1 MWSFRQC
8 VIFGMIFASGTLIG
22 YDSGYLNGVL
32 GSEDFIDRYGIT
44 DDSAGAKYLKPETR
58 SLFTSILAVGT
69 MLGSVLAFITGNRIG
84 RKGSLILAAIVY
96 AIGVIMQTVAPP
108 PAAFSIGRIFL
119 GAALGIISVVSPM
132 YLVESSNGNTR
143 GRLVSFYTLFLT
155 CGNVLACG
163 ISMGS
168 SKLSGANT
176 WRITIAFQLF
186 LALVVFMGAIV
197 APESPV
203 LLLKKGKPEEARMSL
218 AVLRNIGMNSE
229 EMSQEYEE
237 ITSWVAEQS
246 THSSIQLIEC
256 FQGSN
261 MRRQLLGVCMAILT
275 ISTGITFWFGYGT
288 TFFQQAGV
296 SNSYLISLILALVNA
311 IFTVLSTFLVEK
323 VGRRSCLLWGG
334 MVMGV
339 AMLVPAVINMVS
351 PGTTSGHNSLIAGT
365 VIFIAAYA
373 ATWGSIGWVIMT
385 EPYSQRLR
393 LHQSTI
399 TMLVYW
405 LSTWAIGFVTPYLVD
420 ATAADLGIKV
430 CFIWLAMVIISIVWA
445 YFYVPELSGLSGA
458 DMDLLFKAGIP
469 AWKSK
474 KWSTLN
480 GCGTEIVPDMESN
493 ITKC

>member
-8 VIFGMIFASGTLIG
+8 IVFGMIFASGALIG

-32 GSEDFIDRYGIT
+32 GSEDFIDRYGVT
-44 DDSAGAKYLKPETR
+44 DHSTGAKYLKPETR

-69 MLGSVLAFITGNRIG
+69 MLGSISASITGNRIG
-84 RKGSLILAAIVY
+84 RKGSLILAATVY
-96 AIGVIMQTVAPP
+96 TIGVIMQTVAPP
-108 PAAFSIGRIFL
+108 PAAFSVGRIFL

-143 GRLVSFYTLFLT
+143 GRLVSFYTLLLT

-163 ISMGS
+163 INMGT

-176 WRITIAFQLF
+176 WRITISFQLF
-186 LALVVFMGAIV
+186 LAFVVFIGAIV

-203 LLLKKGKPEEARMSL
+203 LLLKKGKPEEARQSL

-237 ITSWVAEQS
+237 ISIWLTEQS
-246 THSSIQLIEC
+246 THSSVKLIEC

-261 MRRQLLGVCMAILT
+261 LRRQLLGVCMAILT

-311 IFTVLSTFLVEK
+311 IFTVLSTFLVEQ
-323 VGRRSCLLWGG
+323 VGRRLCLLWGG
-334 MVMGV
+334 MIMGV

-351 PGTTSGHNSLIAGT
+351 PDSTSSHNALIAGT

-420 ATAADLGIKV
+420 ATAADLEIKV
-430 CFIWLAMVIISIVWA
+430 CFIWLAMIVVSIVWA

-458 DMDLLFKAGIP
+458 DMDLLFEAGIP

-474 KWSTLN
+474 QWSTLT
-480 GCGTEIVPDMESN
+480 GYVWDIPDMTSN
-493 ITKC
+493 VTKC

>member
-1 MWSFRQC
+1 
-8 VIFGMIFASGTLIG
+8 
-22 YDSGYLNGVL
+22 
-32 GSEDFIDRYGIT
+32 
-44 DDSAGAKYLKPETR
+44 
-58 SLFTSILAVGT
+58 
-69 MLGSVLAFITGNRIG
+69 MLGSISASITGNRIG
-84 RKGSLILAAIVY
+84 RKGSLILAATVY
-96 AIGVIMQTVAPP
+96 TIGVIMQTVAPP
-108 PAAFSIGRIFL
+108 PAAFSVGRIFL

-143 GRLVSFYTLFLT
+143 GRLVSFYTLLLT

-163 ISMGS
+163 INMGT

-176 WRITIAFQLF
+176 WR
-186 LALVVFMGAIV
+186 AIV

-203 LLLKKGKPEEARMSL
+203 LLLKKGKPEEARQSL

-237 ITSWVAEQS
+237 ISIWLTEQS
-246 THSSIQLIEC
+246 THSSVKLIEC

-261 MRRQLLGVCMAILT
+261 LRRQLLGVCMAILT

-311 IFTVLSTFLVEK
+311 IFTVLSTFLVEQ
-323 VGRRSCLLWGG
+323 VGRRLCLLWGG
-334 MVMGV
+334 MIMGV

-351 PGTTSGHNSLIAGT
+351 PDSTSSHNALIA
-365 VIFIAAYA
+365 
-373 ATWGSIGWVIMT
+373 GWVIMT

-420 ATAADLGIKV
+420 ATAADLEIKV
-430 CFIWLAMVIISIVWA
+430 CFIWLAMIVVSIVWA

-458 DMDLLFKAGIP
+458 DMDLLFEAGIP

-474 KWSTLN
+474 QWSTLT
-480 GCGTEIVPDMESN
+480 GYVWDIPDMTSN
-493 ITKC
+493 VTKC